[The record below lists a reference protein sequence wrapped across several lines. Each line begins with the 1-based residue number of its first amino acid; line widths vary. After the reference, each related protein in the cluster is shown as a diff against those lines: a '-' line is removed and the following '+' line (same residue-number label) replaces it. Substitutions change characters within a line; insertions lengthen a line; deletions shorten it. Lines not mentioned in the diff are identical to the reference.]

1 MNDFAKFFLC
11 ARFIKMKMNLLF
23 FRYEKLHRKRKIRVY
38 FLINA
43 RLVLYNMEHGRQTNP
58 KSSSSANKYG
68 ISSVKTNCD
77 SVLLSNQIKSKQSP
91 YWITISRLTFKEDHI
106 P

>member
-1 MNDFAKFFLC
+1 MNKTMNDFAKFFLC
-11 ARFIKMKMNLLF
+11 AKFIKMKMNLLF
-23 FRYEKLHRKRKIRVY
+23 FRYEKLHRKRQIRVY

-68 ISSVKTNCD
+68 ISSVSKD
-77 SVLLSNQIKSKQSP
+77 KLRLSVAIQSN
-91 YWITISRLTFKEDHI
+91 
-106 P
+106 